1 MKKRIHYGVVLVVVD
16 NVHMVEHTVAHMV
29 AVVVRIVGTVDR
41 KILVDNTFYVQ
52 KYAIN
57 AK

>member
-1 MKKRIHYGVVLVVVD
+1 MVLVVVD

-29 AVVVRIVGTVDR
+29 VVVVRIVGAVDR
-41 KILVDNTFYVQ
+41 KILVDNTIYVQ